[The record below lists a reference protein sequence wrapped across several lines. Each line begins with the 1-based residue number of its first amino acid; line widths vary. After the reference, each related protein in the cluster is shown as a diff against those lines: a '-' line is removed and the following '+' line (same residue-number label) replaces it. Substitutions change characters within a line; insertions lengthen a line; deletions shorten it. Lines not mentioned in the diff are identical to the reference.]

1 MERHSQKGIVIG
13 EKGRLIK
20 SVREEAERELYEMY
34 GVRIALK
41 LMVKVEK
48 NWRKNF
54 WILKKLG
61 YA

>member
-1 MERHSQKGIVIG
+1 MVG

-20 SVREEAERELYEMY
+20 TVREEAESELYEMY
-34 GVRIALK
+34 GIRIALK